1 MPKDKKS
8 KRKRTREEDQETSE
22 FFEYDDDSNSA
33 QDPSLQGGKDELTS
47 AVPAAAA
54 VDVEAREE
62 GEAEEDVFGAK
73 DFRSQVGI
81 AAQSGERICWI
92 HFISTSFCLTD
103 GASARP
109 RIPPALGGSQRSHL
123 SRDFQPS
130 LSTCP
135 RLPHCHFRACLA
147 PRSGQYWHSFPLLSF

>member
-8 KRKRTREEDQETSE
+8 KRKRTREEDQETTE

-81 AAQSGERICWI
+81 AA
-92 HFISTSFCLTD
+92 LKVD
-103 GASARP
+103 N
-109 RIPPALGGSQRSHL
+109 
-123 SRDFQPS
+123 
-130 LSTCP
+130 
-135 RLPHCHFRACLA
+135 
-147 PRSGQYWHSFPLLSF
+147 LLVILILYLCI

>member
-33 QDPSLQGGKDELTS
+33 QDPSSQGGKDELTS

-62 GEAEEDVFGAK
+62 GEAKEDDFGAK

-81 AAQSGERICWI
+81 AAKNR
-92 HFISTSFCLTD
+92 
-103 GASARP
+103 
-109 RIPPALGGSQRSHL
+109 
-123 SRDFQPS
+123 
-130 LSTCP
+130 
-135 RLPHCHFRACLA
+135 
-147 PRSGQYWHSFPLLSF
+147 